1 MATAA
6 EIETFQSV
14 FEALAG
20 KAHHAVTTEDA
31 CKILET
37 IFESEKPATVAIA
50 ALSDE
55 LTDQITELC
64 TEKNISVIKPPYP
77 SSELPNLIDTVDI
90 GITGCAFGIAETGTL
105 AEVALDD
112 AIRLVSSLPRTHIGI
127 LYASDLVGTLLESST
142 ALRHIF
148 DEHPAGVAVSYLSG
162 PSRTGDIE
170 MKLTLGVH
178 GPEKAYAVL
187 LGEAS

>member
-1 MATAA
+1 MATATD
-6 EIETFQSV
+6 IETFQTV
-14 FEALAG
+14 FAALAG
-20 KAHHAVTTEDA
+20 QAHYAATRDDVNS
-31 CKILET
+31 ILEA
-37 IFESEKPATVAIA
+37 ILEKEKPATVALA

-55 LTDQITELC
+55 LTAQITALC
-64 TEKNISVIKPPYP
+64 AEKNISVLKPPYQ
-77 SSELPNLIDTVDI
+77 SSELPSLIDTVDI

-127 LYASDLVGTLLESST
+127 LHTTDLVGTLLESST
-142 ALRHIF
+142 ALRRIF
-148 DEHPAGVAVSYLSG
+148 DEHPAGIAVSYLSG

-178 GPEKAYAVL
+178 GPETAYALL
-187 LGEAS
+187 LGESS